1 MMLTGSNLN
10 AARHYHTILTGDRQE
25 MKRLLAKAQDCATDA
40 ISILNSIT
48 RNEAEKNIFIN
59 KIYNVLC
66 EKGYGDK
73 IRFKP
78 EPKPE
83 PTKSEREAAAFAAI
97 KSMPFFDIL
106 ERRGLVAQAA
116 KTMVRA

>member
-1 MMLTGSNLN
+1 MLTGSNLN